1 VFQLTEDN
9 MTEPQQLTKATGESC
24 GPVAIGSVT
33 GASVEDVEKA
43 IRQAAAED
51 GENPTHLLDT
61 SFRHQTR
68 AVEMLGFELSIPTVG
83 SGSKRI
89 P

>member
-1 VFQLTEDN
+1 

-83 SGSKRI
+83 SGSKRVL
-89 P
+89 